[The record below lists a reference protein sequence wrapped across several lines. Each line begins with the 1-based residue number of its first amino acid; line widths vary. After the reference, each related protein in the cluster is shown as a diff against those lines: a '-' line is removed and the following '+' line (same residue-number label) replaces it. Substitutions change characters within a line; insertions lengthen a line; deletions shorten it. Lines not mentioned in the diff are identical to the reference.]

1 MTYNMLDLATST
13 LPAKMALRRRY
24 TTSQV
29 TRKSTSQAKRFA
41 TLQAKL
47 FATSRANASPIIYII
62 SYIIYH
68 ISYISYIYYIYY
80 IIYIIYIYIYIYIY
94 ITYINTA
101 MGQVATQPD
110 HHHPCP
116 LPRSF
121 GAVPPWQ
128 PGRRGPPCWS
138 SATPWSWRHQD
149 GEGSWPRSMVN
160 LWLVY
165 G

>member
-1 MTYNMLDLATST
+1 MS
-13 LPAKMALRRRY
+13 
-24 TTSQV
+24 
-29 TRKSTSQAKRFA
+29 
-41 TLQAKL
+41 QAKL

-62 SYIIYH
+62 SYLISHIIYIYH
-68 ISYISYIYYIYY
+68 IYHIYIYHIYIYHLY
-80 IIYIIYIYIYIYIY
+80 IIYIYHIYIYIIYIYIYIIYIYIYIYIIYIYISYIYISYIY

-149 GEGSWPRSMVN
+149 GEGS
-160 LWLVY
+160 
-165 G
+165 